1 MVVLVKEGNSFNIP
15 VQEYVC
21 DSYSDFEQIRED
33 SSIPMGSTAL
43 ILEEQLRAYK
53 TSSGWNI
60 SSLATGGSSS
70 SGDIQIPTYEWAR
83 DKEGF

>member
-1 MVVLVKEGNSFNIP
+1 MVVLTKEGNSFNIP
-15 VQEYVC
+15 VREYVC
-21 DSYSDFEQIRED
+21 DSYSDFEDIRED
-33 SSIPMGSTAL
+33 NSIVMGSIAL
-43 ILEEQLRAYK
+43 IIEEQLKAYK
-53 TSSGWNI
+53 TSDGWNI